1 MNYAK
6 WIFII
11 FLTFLLQT
19 QFSFFRSPLTFTVVL
34 AYYFALKSL
43 PRQSHWGGYFGS
55 GAEIKSAA
63 FGAFIGLLEDILS
76 GSIVGPNFFSKGLIG
91 FISVVAFTEVVFK
104 WTPLLGIITIVL
116 FTALDGIVVTGM
128 RFLFA
133 SIHINVVA
141 AAQIIFIQALVN
153 IPAGI
158 ILKPKKFRLTD

>member
-43 PRQSHWGGYFGS
+43 PRQSQGGEYFGS

-76 GSIVGPNFFSKGLIG
+76 GSVAGPNLFSKGLIG
-91 FISVVAFTEVVFK
+91 FIGVVAFTEVVFK
-104 WTPLLGIITIVL
+104 WTPVLGIITIVL
-116 FTALDGIVVTGM
+116 FTALDGIIVTGM
-128 RFLFA
+128 RSLFT
-133 SIHINVVA
+133 SIHINAVT

-153 IPAGI
+153 IPFGI

>member
-19 QFSFFRSPLTFTVVL
+19 QFSFFHNPLTFTIVL

-43 PRQSHWGGYFGS
+43 PRQSKAGEYFGS

-76 GSIVGPNFFSKGLIG
+76 GSVIGPNFLSKGLIG
-91 FISVVAFTEVVFK
+91 FVGVVAFTEVVFK

-116 FTALDGIVVTGM
+116 FTALDGIIVAGM
-128 RFLFA
+128 RFLFT
-133 SIHINVVA
+133 SMHINAVA
-141 AAQIIFIQALVN
+141 AAQIVFIQALVN
-153 IPAGI
+153 IPFGI
-158 ILKPKKFRLTD
+158 ILKPKKFRLAD

>member
-6 WIFII
+6 WIFLI
-11 FLTFLLQT
+11 FMAFLLQT

-43 PRQSHWGGYFGS
+43 PRQAYSGGYFGS

-76 GSIVGPNFFSKGLIG
+76 GSVVGPNFFSKGLIG

-104 WTPLLGIITIVL
+104 WTPVLGIITIVL
-116 FTALDGIVVTGM
+116 FTALDGIIVAGM
-128 RFLFA
+128 RFLFTA
-133 SIHINVVA
+133 IHINVVA

>member
-34 AYYFALKSL
+34 AYYFALKGL
-43 PRQSHWGGYFGS
+43 PRQSHSGGYFGS